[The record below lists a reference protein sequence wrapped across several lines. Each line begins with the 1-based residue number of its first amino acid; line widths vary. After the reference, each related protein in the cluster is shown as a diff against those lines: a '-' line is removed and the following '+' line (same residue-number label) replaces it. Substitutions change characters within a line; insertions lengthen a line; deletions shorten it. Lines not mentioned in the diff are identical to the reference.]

1 MTLTAEQIKKITDIS
16 KKLEVSSE
24 LDWEA
29 NIDGNGINA
38 FEGVRVSR
46 AIMKILN
53 IDIEE
58 IPEEELDKYEE
69 QGYI

>member
-1 MTLTAEQIKKITDIS
+1 MTLTTEQVKQIKDIS
-16 KKLEVSSE
+16 RTLEITSE

-29 NIDGNGINA
+29 NIGGNGINA
-38 FEGVRVSR
+38 SEGVRVSR

-58 IPEEELDKYEE
+58 ISEEELDFFEE
-69 QGYI
+69 KGYL

>member
-1 MTLTAEQIKKITDIS
+1 MTLTTEQIEQIKDIS
-16 KKLEVSSE
+16 RTLEVSAE

-29 NIDGNGINA
+29 NIGGNGISA

-46 AIMKILN
+46 VIMKILN

-58 IPEEELDKYEE
+58 ISEEELEKIEE
-69 QGYI
+69 QGCI